1 MNSMHKRMPRSKSW
15 ASPGG
20 IAPTEQGNN
29 LETNNDHFNEESRPG
44 TRGGNETEA
53 SSKEGERQA
62 KGGGPDEGQQQ
73 REEQDHHL
81 HHQHQTEVGEQSCL
95 DSRHKRMPRSKSW
108 ASPGGIAPIEQERG
122 LSMIIP

>member
-1 MNSMHKRMPRSKSW
+1 MPRSKSW
-15 ASPGG
+15 ASPGE

-44 TRGGNETEA
+44 TRGGKETEA
-53 SSKEGERQA
+53 RSKEGERQA

-81 HHQHQTEVGEQSCL
+81 HHQHQTEKESRAVLTAGTKGCPDLNPGHHQVGLLQ
-95 DSRHKRMPRSKSW
+95 
-108 ASPGGIAPIEQERG
+108 
-122 LSMIIP
+122 